1 MAYPDG
7 PEFIDFVDERTEPAE
22 IEGEQHSITPGSYT
36 YSLNEVPDTE
46 FSISCTGEIHGSYT
60 VSFTDTAPGSG
71 CVYVNPLN
79 GNVLH
84 CATDASDNLNW
95 SYWGRGT
102 ANNKRMLEQYREPIE
117 HVHKVARQFWVSAT
131 SPQSQ
136 AVSIAKGNAEIAGKL
151 VEYNGGTQDFSS
163 VVFDNPGYVKAI
175 RIAIDSSGQLAH
187 SEGDEASSRALCPDP
202 PSVPESK
209 SIAIVF
215 LRDGANIADDD
226 IVNTLIEVPYHSGD
240 PGSGG
245 SGDVAKY
252 QYEAGVVSGDA
263 VCLSSPNTVSKADA
277 DDDSSVPAIGFVEAI
292 LDESFCSV
300 RSSGVLDF
308 TGKTTSYGELIYG
321 QQVYLSTVAGR
332 LTQTRNRTPGEWD
345 QALGIAL
352 SSSKIQI
359 SIGAATKNTAG
370 PTPDPGPGPGPGPGS
385 GKYKHESGVAEGE
398 FVYLKDDAETV
409 DEAKADSDNTMPAI
423 GIVHSVI
430 DSTWCEV
437 KNNYQWKTADHGGNT
452 PGGLTPVAAG
462 HVFYISTTT
471 EGEAMAAQSVNP
483 DHWTQSCC
491 TQIDSG
497 TVFLISCGTAFKPEP
512 GGGGGGGDE
521 GYDYDCASD
530 VGVGMSVYLDESG
543 VARKTDVSDDAKVNA
558 KGIVKAVNATNT
570 KCNIVCPPN
579 IYNKDTN
586 YTAGEYFLIGSG
598 ATAGTWGTQI
608 DHGPWAP
615 GDWKVRIG
623 WGRGVNQGG
632 IQVDIKNYGKFG
644 DPYQKIDDGSDYNP
658 DVGRLVGLFISHDS
672 ESAVPGGKW
681 FERLPNG
688 EVTQSQNTT
697 PNMMVGPCV
706 WSEYDTENGYWRL
719 SILMSGVYWSE
730 IYEPYEGSEVYA
742 TGTFGHVAPRMALG
756 TYAKPAGIGVSTMH
770 NGAVRHGIKVMPG
783 PVSFILAET
792 GDPVPLFGY
801 QSIFDPTPLWA
812 VFDKI
817 RDNDGSTQPITSD
830 YTSAERICELP
841 TVIASV
847 DFFAKSSGAG
857 TGAYLECDLLD
868 NSDPLAPVSLLS
880 TKAHLSA
887 QGVGARVDT
896 LPSSSNYHEGYD
908 QRAVLDATKFPLAI
922 GTPLIWKFTRVGSY
936 STAPYGIGVIINKYG
951 VKE

>member
-84 CATDASDNLNW
+84 CATDASDNLTW

-102 ANNKRMLEQYREPIE
+102 ANNKRMLEQYRDPIE
-117 HVHKVARQFWVSAT
+117 RVHKVARQFWVSAT

-252 QYEAGVVSGDA
+252 QYEAGVASGDA

-308 TGKTTSYGELIYG
+308 TDKTTSYSELIYG

-543 VARKTDVSDDAKVNA
+543 VARRTDVSDDAKVNA

-644 DPYQKIDDGSDYNP
+644 DPG
-658 DVGRLVGLFISHDS
+658 
-672 ESAVPGGKW
+672 EPGD
-681 FERLPNG
+681 P
-688 EVTQSQNTT
+688 
-697 PNMMVGPCV
+697 
-706 WSEYDTENGYWRL
+706 
-719 SILMSGVYWSE
+719 
-730 IYEPYEGSEVYA
+730 
-742 TGTFGHVAPRMALG
+742 
-756 TYAKPAGIGVSTMH
+756 
-770 NGAVRHGIKVMPG
+770 
-783 PVSFILAET
+783 
-792 GDPVPLFGY
+792 DPVPPGAGGDRLIGLYKADFHIDPGQWVEMNAAEPGY
-801 QSIFDPTPLWA
+801 VIPCNNENAAAVLGVCLECHDDAETIVAVQIKGLYGSGYTPGQTYISDGAPSGQGALTTAAAFCRYMKIAGVGTPGGQIKVDPQPSVYVDCSGGDIVPVVPYVEIHDPAPVSA
-812 VFDKI
+812 VYDKI
-817 RDNDGSTQPITSD
+817 RGTDGSTSPITGD
-830 YTSAERICELP
+830 YTSEETVCELP
-841 TVIASV
+841 TVIAAV
-847 DFFAKSSGAG
+847 DFFAKSTGAG
-857 TGAYLECDLLD
+857 ASAYLELDLVD
-868 NSDPLAPVSLLS
+868 VTNPLGPVSLLT
-880 TKAHLSA
+880 TKAHLTA
-887 QGVGARVDT
+887 QGDGTRGDT
-896 LPSSSNYHEGYD
+896 LPASSHSLNH
-908 QRAVLDATKFPLAI
+908 QRAVLDETKFPLDP
-922 GTPLIWKFTRVGSY
+922 GTVIQWKYTRTGTY